1 MSRLKQNQ
9 NINGLIQSIET
20 IAENR
25 RSLSDQDVVIL
36 NEALELLNSLKKK
49 KGKTNED
56 ILAIVVKVVGLL
68 SFFFK
73 NDSEVNRDNQ

>member
-9 NINGLIQSIET
+9 NIDGLIQGIET

-25 RSLSDQDVVIL
+25 CSLSDQDVKIL
-36 NEALELLNSLKKK
+36 NEALELLKSLKKK

-56 ILAIVVKVVGLL
+56 IIAIVVKVVGLL
-68 SFFFK
+68 SSFFK